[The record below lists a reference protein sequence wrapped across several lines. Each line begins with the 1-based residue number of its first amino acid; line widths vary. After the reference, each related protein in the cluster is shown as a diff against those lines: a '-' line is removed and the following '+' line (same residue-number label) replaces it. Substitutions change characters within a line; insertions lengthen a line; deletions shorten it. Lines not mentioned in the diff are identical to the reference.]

1 VLKNNTDR
9 LLLGLILL
17 LTVGLI
23 WVVSGTLEQHVTV
36 AGDTAPDF
44 RVLTANGRTVTPK
57 EFGGKLL
64 VLNFWATWCPPC
76 IEETPSMNQFA
87 DLMRA
92 KGVVVLAV
100 SVDRSEEN
108 YKKFLKRYNVSYE
121 TSFDPEADV
130 SASYGT
136 FQFPET
142 YIIDKTGKVIE
153 KIISN
158 QNFTD
163 PEFVDHIAKLL

>member
-1 VLKNNTDR
+1 VPKNNTDR
-9 LLLGLILL
+9 LLVGLILVL
-17 LTVGLI
+17 AAVLVF
-23 WVVSGTLEQHVTV
+23 VVSGTLEQHVTV

-44 RVLTANGRTVTPK
+44 RVLTASQKTLTQSQ
-57 EFGGKLL
+57 FGGKLL
-64 VLNFWATWCPPC
+64 VLNFWASWCPPC
-76 IEETPSMNQFA
+76 VEETPSMNQFA
-87 DLMRA
+87 DLMRS

-100 SVDRSEEN
+100 SVDRNEQA
-108 YKKFLKRYNVSYE
+108 YQKFLKKYNVTYE

-142 YIIDKTGKVIE
+142 YIIDKNGKVLE

-158 QNFTD
+158 QNFAD
-163 PEFVDHIAKLL
+163 PEFVDHITKLL

>member
-1 VLKNNTDR
+1 MPKNNTDR

-17 LTVGLI
+17 LAVGLI
-23 WVVSGTLEQHVTV
+23 AVVSGTLEQHVTV

-44 RVLTANGRTVTPK
+44 RVLTASGKTLSPVK
-57 EFGGKLL
+57 FEGKLL
-64 VLNFWATWCPPC
+64 ILNFWASWCPPC
-76 IEETPSMNQFA
+76 VEETPSMNQFA
-87 DLMRA
+87 ETMRS

-100 SVDRSEEN
+100 SVDRNEEA
-108 YKKFLKRYNVSYE
+108 YKRFLKRYNVSYE
-121 TSFDPEADV
+121 TAFDPEADV

-163 PEFVDHIAKLL
+163 PEFVDHITKLL